1 MLRVALPIVMALAII
16 VGCIIYLNHDTTI
29 NSDDEP
35 ENIEYND
42 IIYERV
48 LIDYNLAITEDNSEY
63 IGDYSQL
70 YAYGQEYLYEVRV
83 LNGEE
88 NMLYTAHATFLRP
101 GYSLPTPFGEE
112 FTGAEYVV
120 SEGIDFQVIP
130 DNYTE
135 VATPLITFEGSVKL
149 EDIVESVASDITVS
163 EEVIDECDEI
173 RFAYKNHV
181 DIFLRLVIYNHEG
194 QYYLNVR
201 DPSGEVCQW
210 FKIRPEYVDVLT
222 SAVRVTNPDAVA

>member
-1 MLRVALPIVMALAII
+1 MLKVIIPIVIALAII
-16 VGCIIYLNHDTTI
+16 VGCVIYLNYDNTI
-29 NSDDEP
+29 NCEEDTD
-35 ENIEYND
+35 NIEYNEMV
-42 IIYERV
+42 YERV
-48 LIDYNLAITEDNSEY
+48 DIDYNLAITEDNAKY

-70 YAYGQEYLYEVRV
+70 YAYGQEFLYEVRV
-83 LNGEE
+83 LNSEE

-130 DNYTE
+130 DDYTE
-135 VATPLITFEGSVKL
+135 VATPLATFDGLVKL
-149 EDIVESVASDITVS
+149 EDIVESEPSDITVS

-173 RFAYKNHV
+173 RFAYKNHA
-181 DIFLRLVIYNHEG
+181 DIFLLLVIYNHEG

-201 DPSGEVCQW
+201 NPAGDTCQW
-210 FKIRPEYVDVLT
+210 FKIKPEYVDLLT
-222 SAVRVTNPDAVA
+222 AAIPKAQ

>member
-1 MLRVALPIVMALAII
+1 MLRVIIPIVIALAII
-16 VGCIIYLNHDTTI
+16 VGCVIYLNYDTTI
-29 NSDDEP
+29 NSEENPD
-35 ENIEYND
+35 NIEYNE
-42 IIYERV
+42 IVYERV
-48 LIDYNLAITEDNSEY
+48 EIDYNLAITEDNSKY

-83 LNGEE
+83 LNSEE

-130 DNYTE
+130 DDYTE
-135 VATPLITFEGSVKL
+135 VATPLATFDGSVKL
-149 EDIVESVASDITVS
+149 EDIVESESSDITVS

-181 DIFLRLVIYNHEG
+181 DIFLLLVIYNHEG

-201 DPSGEVCQW
+201 NPAGDTHEW
-210 FKIRPEYVDVLT
+210 FKIKPEYVDLLT
-222 SAVRVTNPDAVA
+222 SAIPEK

>member
-1 MLRVALPIVMALAII
+1 MLKVIIPIVIALAII
-16 VGCIIYLNHDTTI
+16 VGCVIYLNYDNTI
-29 NSDDEP
+29 NSEEDTD
-35 ENIEYND
+35 NIEYNEMV
-42 IIYERV
+42 YERV
-48 LIDYNLAITEDNSEY
+48 DIDYNLAITEDNAKY

-70 YAYGQEYLYEVRV
+70 YAYGQEFLYEVRV
-83 LNGEE
+83 LNSEE

-130 DNYTE
+130 DDYTE
-135 VATPLITFEGSVKL
+135 VATPLATFDGSVKL
-149 EDIVESVASDITVS
+149 EDIVESEPSDITVS

-173 RFAYKNHV
+173 RFAYKNHA
-181 DIFLRLVIYNHEG
+181 DIFLLLVIYNHEG

-201 DPSGEVCQW
+201 DPAGDTCQW
-210 FKIRPEYVDVLT
+210 FKIKPEYVDLLT
-222 SAVRVTNPDAVA
+222 AAIPKAQ

>member
-1 MLRVALPIVMALAII
+1 MGRVIIPIVIALAII
-16 VGCIIYLNHDTTI
+16 IGCVVYLNYDNTI
-29 NSDDEP
+29 NSEENSD
-35 ENIEYND
+35 NIEYNEVV
-42 IIYERV
+42 YERV
-48 LIDYNLAITEDNSEY
+48 QINYNLTITEDNSKY

-88 NMLYTAHATFLRP
+88 NMLYTAHATFLKP

-112 FTGAEYVV
+112 FLGADYVV

-135 VATPLITFEGSVKL
+135 VATPLVTFDTPVKL
-149 EDIVESVASDITVS
+149 EDIVESESSDITVS

-173 RFAYKNHV
+173 RFAYKNHS
-181 DIFLRLVIYNHEG
+181 DIFLLLVIYNHEG

-201 DPSGEVCQW
+201 NPEGDTHQW
-210 FKIRPEYVDVLT
+210 FKIREEYVDLLT
-222 SAVRVTNPDAVA
+222 SAIPKQ

>member
-1 MLRVALPIVMALAII
+1 MLRVIIPIVIALAII
-16 VGCIIYLNHDTTI
+16 IGCVIYLNYDTTI
-29 NSDDEP
+29 NSDDNP
-35 ENIEYND
+35 NNIEYNE

-48 LIDYNLAITEDNSEY
+48 LIDYNLAITEDNSKY

-83 LNGEE
+83 LNGEA
-88 NMLYTAHATFLRP
+88 NMLYTAHATFLKP

-130 DNYTE
+130 DDYTE
-135 VATPLITFEGSVKL
+135 VATPLATFVGSVKL
-149 EDIVESVASDITVS
+149 EDIVESEPVGITVS
-163 EEVIDECDEI
+163 EEVIDECNEI

-181 DIFLRLVIYNHEG
+181 DIFLLLVIYNHEG
-194 QYYLNVR
+194 QYYLDVR
-201 DPSGEVCQW
+201 NPAGDTHEW
-210 FKIRPEYVDVLT
+210 FKIKPEYVAILT
-222 SAVRVTNPDAVA
+222 SAITTAQ

>member
-1 MLRVALPIVMALAII
+1 MLKVIIPIVIALAII
-16 VGCIIYLNHDTTI
+16 IGCVIYLNYDNTI
-29 NSDDEP
+29 NSEENPD
-35 ENIEYND
+35 NIEYNE
-42 IIYERV
+42 IVYERV
-48 LIDYNLAITEDNSEY
+48 QIDYNLAITEDNSKY

-130 DNYTE
+130 DDYTE
-135 VATPLITFEGSVKL
+135 VATHLATFDGSVKL
-149 EDIVESVASDITVS
+149 EDIVESESSDITVS
-163 EEVIDECDEI
+163 EEVIDACDEI
-173 RFAYKNHV
+173 RFAYKNHA
-181 DIFLRLVIYNHEG
+181 DIFLLLVIYNHEG

-201 DPSGEVCQW
+201 NPAGDTHEW
-210 FKIRPEYVDVLT
+210 FKIKPEYVDLLT
-222 SAVRVTNPDAVA
+222 SAIK

>member
-1 MLRVALPIVMALAII
+1 MLRVIIPIVIALAII
-16 VGCIIYLNHDTTI
+16 IGCVIYLNYDTTI
-29 NSDDEP
+29 NSDDNP
-35 ENIEYND
+35 NNIEYNE

-48 LIDYNLAITEDNSEY
+48 LIDYNLAITEDNSKY

-83 LNGEE
+83 LNGEA
-88 NMLYTAHATFLRP
+88 NMLYTAHATFLKP

-130 DNYTE
+130 DDYTE
-135 VATPLITFEGSVKL
+135 VATPLATFDGSVKL
-149 EDIVESVASDITVS
+149 EDIVESEPVDITVS
-163 EEVIDECDEI
+163 EEVIDECNEI

-194 QYYLNVR
+194 QYYLDVR
-201 DPSGEVCQW
+201 NPAGDTHGW
-210 FKIRPEYVDVLT
+210 FKIKPEYVSILT
-222 SAVRVTNPDAVA
+222 SAITTAQ

>member
-1 MLRVALPIVMALAII
+1 MLRVIIPIVIALAII
-16 VGCIIYLNHDTTI
+16 IGCVIYLNYDTTI
-29 NSDDEP
+29 NSDDNP
-35 ENIEYND
+35 NNIEYNE

-48 LIDYNLAITEDNSEY
+48 LIDYNLAITEDNSKY

-83 LNGEE
+83 LNGEA
-88 NMLYTAHATFLRP
+88 NMLYTAHATFLKP

-130 DNYTE
+130 DDYTE
-135 VATPLITFEGSVKL
+135 VATPLATFDGSVKL
-149 EDIVESVASDITVS
+149 EDIVESEPVDITVS
-163 EEVIDECDEI
+163 EEVIDECNEI
-173 RFAYKNHV
+173 RFAYKNHT

-194 QYYLNVR
+194 QYYLDVR
-201 DPSGEVCQW
+201 SPDGDTHEW
-210 FKIRPEYVDVLT
+210 FKIKPEYVAILT
-222 SAVRVTNPDAVA
+222 SVITAQ